1 LGVEFGVIEAGF
13 VFVYVIEFVV
23 EGFDEGF

>member
-13 VFVYVIEFVV
+13 VFVGVIEFVV